1 MKTKKYA
8 GTQFRW
14 ESGGKSLEIENKYR
28 VRPFCKIVFESDKII
43 QEPEKIVERLL
54 GVMFPKRV
62 DIVKIKDKL
71 VVKDMVNT
79 RRKELIEDKV
89 IEEIKQDEE
98 KAPFFNKGYQKENPN
113 NKLAENMMLNQ
124 CKRCGK
130 ICKSKA
136 GLSAHIRKCY
146 KPKKENKD
154 GNKKK

>member
-1 MKTKKYA
+1 M
-8 GTQFRW
+8 
-14 ESGGKSLEIENKYR
+14 
-28 VRPFCKIVFESDKII
+28 RPFCKIIFESDKII

-98 KAPFFNKGYQKENPN
+98 KAPFFGDNV
-113 NKLAENMMLNQ
+113 
-124 CKRCGK
+124 CKVCGK
-130 ICKSKA
+130 VCKSKA
-136 GLSAHIRKCY
+136 GLSAHMRKCS
-146 KPKKENKD
+146 KR
-154 GNKKK
+154 GAI

>member
-28 VRPFCKIVFESDKII
+28 VRPFCKIIFESDEII

-71 VVKDMVNT
+71 VEEDMVNM
-79 RRKELIEDKV
+79 RRKELI
-89 IEEIKQDEE
+89 DEGIQVDDPH
-98 KAPFFNKGYQKENPN
+98 KTTTN
-113 NKLAENMMLNQ
+113 NLLINQ
-124 CKRCGK
+124 CPACGK

-146 KPKKENKD
+146 KHK
-154 GNKKK
+154 